1 MISPF
6 KFCFSGKLESVCAH
20 SQMAFSMCVFG
31 VGLGMQSV
39 LCFSQVFI
47 EPVQSIIRGSQS

>member
-39 LCFSQVFI
+39 LCFLT
-47 EPVQSIIRGSQS
+47 SIHRTCPEHN